1 MKIQHEFLTIGD
13 FHLEKLATHFPAS
26 HLGLQFSEIEKA
38 CDYAVKNGIEHV
50 IDLGDI
56 SDQPHLGEEARV
68 ALLEHYLKY
77 DGKFER
83 HVILGN
89 HDVRDKNTHSLMTFE
104 QLIKR
109 GKFKSLYIH
118 KDPVQTSFN
127 DITIN
132 YLPFPATNAISSK
145 YESVNFA
152 HLSRPGTI
160 ADNGYC
166 DKKNGVPCTDNNI
179 WVIGHLHTKQ
189 TQKRNWWPGTIYQ
202 TNFGEKLPKGFSVFK
217 VTREGKKLFC
227 TETFFKNDPAFKLIV
242 IKVEN
247 EEDLDKLTNNPL
259 YRYKLKIK
267 NKSVIPLNLNQRFP
281 NIVGNLPV
289 STVKQKN
296 VESKKEDIVLSPLVS
311 IMKLAKKEGFK
322 KSKRRQLKKIVQSF
336 LERV

>member
-1 MKIQHEFLTIGD
+1 MKQHEFLTIGD

-26 HLGLQFSEIEKA
+26 HLELQLAEIEKA

-89 HDVRDKNTHSLMTFE
+89 HDVKDRNTHSLMTFAR
-104 QLIKR
+104 LIKR
-109 GKFKSLYIH
+109 GKFKSLHIH
-118 KDPVQTSFN
+118 RNPAQTSFN

-132 YLPFPATNAISSK
+132 YLPFPATESIPSK
-145 YESVNFA
+145 HESVNFA
-152 HLSRPGTI
+152 HLARPGTV
-160 ADNGYC
+160 ADNGYR
-166 DKKNGVPCTDNNI
+166 DEENGIVCNDNNI

-189 TQKRNWWPGTIYQ
+189 KQKRNWWPGTIYQ
-202 TNFGEKLPKGFSVFK
+202 TNFGESLPKGFSTFK
-217 VTREGKKLFC
+217 VVREGDRLSC
-227 TETFFKNDPAFKLIV
+227 TETFLKNEPAFKFIV
-242 IKVEN
+242 LKIET
-247 EEDLDKLTNNPL
+247 EEDLEKLSNNLL
-259 YRYKLKIK
+259 YRYKLKVK

-289 STVKQKN
+289 AKK
-296 VESKKEDIVLSPLVS
+296 SKTKEAQIEDTEINPLTS
-311 IMKLAKKEGFK
+311 IMKLARKEGMAKVKRKRLKIILK
-322 KSKRRQLKKIVQSF
+322 KSIAEIS
-336 LERV
+336 E